1 MGWSC
6 EPLLGVGKADS
17 GCGQAA
23 IMQRDPA
30 PELFWRRL
38 SQSPEVCPQHR
49 QGVWLNLRWTSPW
62 LLVVRQK
69 FFLER
74 GMGRH
79 RLDPTLPLIGAGTRI
94 PAKLK

>member
-1 MGWSC
+1 MAPRMGWSC

-38 SQSPEVCPQHR
+38 S
-49 QGVWLNLRWTSPW
+49 
-62 LLVVRQK
+62 
-69 FFLER
+69 
-74 GMGRH
+74 
-79 RLDPTLPLIGAGTRI
+79 
-94 PAKLK
+94 